1 VPVSALLA
9 LSEGGYGLEVVD
21 DDGTT
26 SIVSVTT
33 GLFAD
38 GKVQVEG
45 DGITEGTVVGV
56 AGR

>member
-1 VPVSALLA
+1 
-9 LSEGGYGLEVVD
+9 VD
-21 DDGTT
+21 DDGMTD
-26 SIVSVTT
+26 IVPVDT

-45 DGITEGTVVGV
+45 DGIAEGTVVGV